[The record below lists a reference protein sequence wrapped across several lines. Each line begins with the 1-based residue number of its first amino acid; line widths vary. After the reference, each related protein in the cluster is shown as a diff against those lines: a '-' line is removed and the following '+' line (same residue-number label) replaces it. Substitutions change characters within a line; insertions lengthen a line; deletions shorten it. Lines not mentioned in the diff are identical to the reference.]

1 MSVTDTDTT
10 AMLFPDSAKDTAVK
24 ERRRIMN
31 KTFFIPANIGEFFVF
46 LKIILM
52 KRLILI
58 ILAAVLTA
66 GAWSQD
72 SLSISL
78 LTCSQGRDVS
88 SAFGH
93 SALRVKDYAHG
104 RDLVF
109 NYGTFSFNEPN
120 FFLKFL
126 KGDLNYFL
134 SVNSF
139 DAFKRSYDAVG
150 RGIIEQPLSLTPAQA
165 AGIYAFL
172 IDNYKPANR
181 YYLYDFLQDN
191 CATRIRD
198 VFDRDGFSIT
208 DTLTGYTYRD
218 ELTRLVGDR
227 RWMMFGID
235 LILGAG
241 TDREITVRESAFL
254 PDRLSEVL
262 AAYSNEEMAGAPLAP
277 ARHTVSKPEPGP
289 GKAMEVL
296 SKATSPFTVFTL
308 LFVLYLV
315 FYLRS
320 GNKWRFMSICSTI
333 TYIILG
339 LGGVIICLMWF
350 ATNHV
355 WTADNWNLLW
365 MNPLFLIPV
374 FMPNCWAKNLII
386 DLLAAV
392 AAIGLICSWL
402 LPQTFHPACAVI
414 ILLVVLLALSRRAI
428 YRKY

>member
-1 MSVTDTDTT
+1 
-10 AMLFPDSAKDTAVK
+10 
-24 ERRRIMN
+24 MN
-31 KTFFIPANIGEFFVF
+31 KTFFIPANIGEFFLF
-46 LKIILM
+46 LKIIMM

-58 ILAAVLTA
+58 ILAAAITA
-66 GAWSQD
+66 GARSQD

-93 SALRVKDYAHG
+93 SALRVKDYNNG
-104 RDLVF
+104 RDFVF
-109 NYGTFSFNEPN
+109 NYGTFSFEEPH
-120 FFLKFL
+120 FFLRFL

-139 DAFKRSYDAVG
+139 NAFKRSYDAVG
-150 RGIIEQPLSLTPAQA
+150 RGIVEQPLNLTKAQA
-165 AGIYAFL
+165 AEIYAFL
-172 IDNYKPANR
+172 LDNYKPSNR

-198 VFDRDGFSIT
+198 IFDRNGFSVR

-218 ELTRLVGDR
+218 ELQRLVGDR

-235 LILGAG
+235 LILGAK
-241 TDREITVRESAFL
+241 TDRKITVRESTFL

-262 AAYSNEEMAGAPLAP
+262 TAYSNTEIDGEPLASSPSRISMP
-277 ARHTVSKPEPGP
+277 ARGP
-289 GKAMEVL
+289 GKLKEVL

-308 LFVLYLV
+308 LFILYLV
-315 FYLRS
+315 IYMRS
-320 GNKWRFMSICSTI
+320 SNKWKFMNICSTV

-339 LGGVIICLMWF
+339 TGGVIICLMWF

-355 WTADNWNLLW
+355 WTENNWNLIW

-374 FMPNCWAKNLII
+374 FMPDCWAKNLVI

-392 AAIGLICSWL
+392 AAIGLIASWL
-402 LPQTFHPACAVI
+402 LPQAFHPAVAVI
-414 ILLVVLLALSRRAI
+414 ILSVVMLAISRRAI

>member
-1 MSVTDTDTT
+1 MT
-10 AMLFPDSAKDTAVK
+10 
-24 ERRRIMN
+24 
-31 KTFFIPANIGEFFVF
+31 
-46 LKIILM
+46 ILS
-52 KRLILI
+52 LG
-58 ILAAVLTA
+58 A
-66 GAWSQD
+66 GARD

-78 LTCSQGRDVS
+78 LTCSQGRDIS

-93 SALRVKDYAHG
+93 SALRVKDLRNG
-104 RDLVF
+104 RDMVF
-109 NYGTFSFNEPN
+109 NYGTFSFQEPHFMLN
-120 FFLKFL
+120 FLR
-126 KGDLNYFL
+126 GDLNYFL
-134 SVNSF
+134 SVTSF
-139 DAFKRSYDAVG
+139 QQFKRSYDATG
-150 RGIIEQPLSLTPAQA
+150 RGISEQKLSLTPLQTAEL
-165 AGIYAFL
+165 YSFL
-172 IDNYKPANR
+172 IDNYKPSNR

-198 VFDRDGFSIT
+198 IFDRSKDFSIK
-208 DTLTGYTYRD
+208 DTLTGMTYRD

-235 LILGAG
+235 LILGARV
-241 TDREITVRESAFL
+241 DREITVRETAFL

-262 AAYSNEEMAGAPLAP
+262 MNYSNTELDGTPLASAGSTLSSP
-277 ARHTVSKPEPGP
+277 APEPGRW
-289 GKAMEVL
+289 MDIL
-296 SKATSPFTVFTL
+296 SKASSPFTVFTL

-320 GNKWRFMSICSTI
+320 GNKWKFMSICSTVL
-333 TYIILG
+333 YIILG

-374 FMPNCWAKNLII
+374 CMPSCWAKNMII

-392 AAIGLICSWL
+392 AGIGLICSWL
-402 LPQTFHPACAVI
+402 LPQTFHPATAVI
-414 ILLVVLLALSRRAI
+414 ILLTVLMALSRRAI

>member
-235 LILGAG
+235 LILGARV
-241 TDREITVRESAFL
+241 DREITVRESST
-254 PDRLSEVL
+254 LS
-262 AAYSNEEMAGAPLAP
+262 SP
-277 ARHTVSKPEPGP
+277 APEPGRW
-289 GKAMEVL
+289 KDIL
-296 SKATSPFTVFTL
+296 SKASSPFTVFTL

>member
-1 MSVTDTDTT
+1 
-10 AMLFPDSAKDTAVK
+10 
-24 ERRRIMN
+24 
-31 KTFFIPANIGEFFVF
+31 
-46 LKIILM
+46 M
-52 KRLILI
+52 KRILLIFLLA
-58 ILAAVLTA
+58 ILSLGA
-66 GAWSQD
+66 GARD

-78 LTCSQGRDVS
+78 LTCSQGRDIS

-93 SALRVKDYAHG
+93 SALRVKDLRNG
-104 RDLVF
+104 RDMVF
-109 NYGTFSFNEPN
+109 NYGTFSFQEPHFMLN
-120 FFLKFL
+120 FLR
-126 KGDLNYFL
+126 GDLNYFL
-134 SVNSF
+134 SVTSF
-139 DAFKRSYDAVG
+139 QQFKRSYDATG
-150 RGIIEQPLSLTPAQA
+150 RGISEQTLSLTPLQA
-165 AGIYAFL
+165 AELYSFL
-172 IDNYKPANR
+172 TDNYKPSNR

-198 VFDRDGFSIT
+198 IFDRSKDFSIK
-208 DTLTGYTYRD
+208 DTLTGTTYRD

-235 LILGAG
+235 LILGARV
-241 TDREITVRESAFL
+241 DREITVRETSFL

-262 AAYSNEEMAGAPLAP
+262 MSYSNTELEGTPLASAGSTLSSP
-277 ARHTVSKPEPGP
+277 APEPGRW
-289 GKAMEVL
+289 KDIL
-296 SKATSPFTVFTL
+296 SKASSPFTVFTL

-320 GNKWRFMSICSTI
+320 GNKWKFMSICSTVL
-333 TYIILG
+333 YIILG

-374 FMPNCWAKNLII
+374 CMPSCWAKNMII

-392 AAIGLICSWL
+392 AGIGLICSWL
-402 LPQTFHPACAVI
+402 LPQTFHPATAVI
-414 ILLVVLLALSRRAI
+414 ILLTVLMALSRRAI

>member
-1 MSVTDTDTT
+1 MKRILLIFLL
-10 AMLFPDSAKDTAVK
+10 A
-24 ERRRIMN
+24 IMN
-31 KTFFIPANIGEFFVF
+31 LG
-46 LKIILM
+46 
-52 KRLILI
+52 
-58 ILAAVLTA
+58 A
-66 GAWSQD
+66 GARD

-78 LTCSQGRDVS
+78 LTCSQGRDIS

-93 SALRVKDYAHG
+93 SALRVKDLRNG
-104 RDLVF
+104 RDMVF
-109 NYGTFSFNEPN
+109 NYGTFSFQEPHFMLN
-120 FFLKFL
+120 FLR
-126 KGDLNYFL
+126 GDLNYFL
-134 SVNSF
+134 SVTSF
-139 DAFKRSYDAVG
+139 QQFKRSYDATG
-150 RGIIEQPLSLTPAQA
+150 RGISEQTLSLTPLQA
-165 AGIYAFL
+165 AELYSFL
-172 IDNYKPANR
+172 TDNYKPSNR

-198 VFDRDGFSIT
+198 IFDRSKDFSIK
-208 DTLTGYTYRD
+208 DTLTGTTYRD

-235 LILGAG
+235 LILGARV
-241 TDREITVRESAFL
+241 DREITVRETSFL

-262 AAYSNEEMAGAPLAP
+262 MSYSNTELEGTPLASAGSTLSSP
-277 ARHTVSKPEPGP
+277 APEPGRW
-289 GKAMEVL
+289 KDIL
-296 SKATSPFTVFTL
+296 SKASSPFTVFTL

-320 GNKWRFMSICSTI
+320 GNKWKFMSFCSTVL
-333 TYIILG
+333 YIILG

-374 FMPNCWAKNLII
+374 CMPSCWAKNMII

-392 AAIGLICSWL
+392 AGIGLICSWL
-402 LPQTFHPACAVI
+402 LPQTFHPATAVI
-414 ILLVVLLALSRRAI
+414 ILLTVLMALSRRAI

>member
-1 MSVTDTDTT
+1 
-10 AMLFPDSAKDTAVK
+10 
-24 ERRRIMN
+24 
-31 KTFFIPANIGEFFVF
+31 
-46 LKIILM
+46 M
-52 KRLILI
+52 KRILLIFLLA
-58 ILAAVLTA
+58 ILSLGA
-66 GAWSQD
+66 GARD

-78 LTCSQGRDVS
+78 LTCSQGRDIS

-93 SALRVKDYAHG
+93 SALRVKDLRNG
-104 RDLVF
+104 RDMVF
-109 NYGTFSFNEPN
+109 NYGTFSFQEPHFMLN
-120 FFLKFL
+120 FLR
-126 KGDLNYFL
+126 GDLNYFL
-134 SVNSF
+134 SVTSF
-139 DAFKRSYDAVG
+139 QQFKRSYDATG
-150 RGIIEQPLSLTPAQA
+150 RGISEQTLSLTPLQA
-165 AGIYAFL
+165 AELYSFL
-172 IDNYKPANR
+172 TDNYKPSNR

-198 VFDRDGFSIT
+198 IFDRGKDFSIK
-208 DTLTGYTYRD
+208 DTLTGMTYRD

-235 LILGAG
+235 LILGARV
-241 TDREITVRESAFL
+241 DREITVRETAFL

-262 AAYSNEEMAGAPLAP
+262 MNYSNTELDGTPLASAGSTLSSP
-277 ARHTVSKPEPGP
+277 APEPGRW
-289 GKAMEVL
+289 MDIL
-296 SKATSPFTVFTL
+296 SKASSPFTVFTL

-320 GNKWRFMSICSTI
+320 GNKWKFMSICSTVL
-333 TYIILG
+333 YIILG

-374 FMPNCWAKNLII
+374 CMPSCWAKNMII

-392 AAIGLICSWL
+392 AGIGLICSWL
-402 LPQTFHPACAVI
+402 LPQTFHPATAVI
-414 ILLVVLLALSRRAI
+414 ILLTVLMALSRRAI

>member
-1 MSVTDTDTT
+1 
-10 AMLFPDSAKDTAVK
+10 
-24 ERRRIMN
+24 
-31 KTFFIPANIGEFFVF
+31 
-46 LKIILM
+46 M
-52 KRLILI
+52 KRILLIFLLA
-58 ILAAVLTA
+58 ILSLGA
-66 GAWSQD
+66 GARD

-78 LTCSQGRDVS
+78 LTCSQGRDIS

-93 SALRVKDYAHG
+93 SALRVKDLRNG
-104 RDLVF
+104 RDMVF
-109 NYGTFSFNEPN
+109 NYGTFSFQEPHFMLN
-120 FFLKFL
+120 FLR
-126 KGDLNYFL
+126 GDLNYFL
-134 SVNSF
+134 SVTSF
-139 DAFKRSYDAVG
+139 QQFKRSYDATG
-150 RGIIEQPLSLTPAQA
+150 RGISEQTLSLTPLQA
-165 AGIYAFL
+165 AELYSFL
-172 IDNYKPANR
+172 TDNYKPSNR

-198 VFDRDGFSIT
+198 IFDRSKDFCIK
-208 DTLTGYTYRD
+208 DTLTGTTYRD

-235 LILGAG
+235 LILGARV
-241 TDREITVRESAFL
+241 DREITVRETAFL

-262 AAYSNEEMAGAPLAP
+262 MNYSNTELDGTPLASAGSTLSSP
-277 ARHTVSKPEPGP
+277 APEPGRW
-289 GKAMEVL
+289 MDIL
-296 SKATSPFTVFTL
+296 SKASSPFTVFTL

-320 GNKWRFMSICSTI
+320 GNKWKFMSICSTVL
-333 TYIILG
+333 YIILG

-374 FMPNCWAKNLII
+374 CMPSCWAKNMII

-392 AAIGLICSWL
+392 AGIGLICSWL
-402 LPQTFHPACAVI
+402 LPQTFHPATAVI
-414 ILLVVLLALSRRAI
+414 ILLTVLMALSRRAI

>member
-1 MSVTDTDTT
+1 
-10 AMLFPDSAKDTAVK
+10 
-24 ERRRIMN
+24 MN
-31 KTFFIPANIGEFFVF
+31 KTFFIPANIGEFFLF
-46 LKIILM
+46 LKIIMM

-58 ILAAVLTA
+58 ILATAITA
-66 GAWSQD
+66 GARSQD

-93 SALRVKDYAHG
+93 SALRVKDYNNG
-104 RDLVF
+104 RDFVF
-109 NYGTFSFNEPN
+109 NYGTFSFEEPH
-120 FFLKFL
+120 FFLRFL

-139 DAFKRSYDAVG
+139 NAFKRSYDAVG
-150 RGIIEQPLSLTPAQA
+150 RGIVEQPLNLTKAQA
-165 AGIYAFL
+165 AEIYAFL
-172 IDNYKPANR
+172 LDNYKPSNR

-198 VFDRDGFSIT
+198 IFDRNGFSVS

-218 ELTRLVGDR
+218 ELQRLVGDR

-235 LILGAG
+235 LILGAK
-241 TDREITVRESAFL
+241 TDRKITVRESTFL

-262 AAYSNEEMAGAPLAP
+262 TAYSNTEIDGEPLASSPSRISMP
-277 ARHTVSKPEPGP
+277 ARGP
-289 GKAMEVL
+289 GKLKEVL

-308 LFVLYLV
+308 LFILYLV
-315 FYLRS
+315 IYLRS
-320 GNKWRFMSICSTI
+320 SNKWKFMNICSTV

-339 LGGVIICLMWF
+339 TGGVIICLMWF

-355 WTADNWNLLW
+355 WTENNWNLIW

-374 FMPNCWAKNLII
+374 CMPDCWAKNLVI

-392 AAIGLICSWL
+392 AAIGLIASWL
-402 LPQTFHPACAVI
+402 LPQAFHPAVAVI
-414 ILLVVLLALSRRAI
+414 ILSVVMLAISRRAI

>member
-1 MSVTDTDTT
+1 
-10 AMLFPDSAKDTAVK
+10 
-24 ERRRIMN
+24 MN
-31 KTFFIPANIGEFFVF
+31 KTFFIPANIGEFFLF
-46 LKIILM
+46 LKIIMM

-58 ILAAVLTA
+58 ILAAAITA
-66 GAWSQD
+66 GARSQD

-93 SALRVKDYAHG
+93 SALRVKDYNNG
-104 RDLVF
+104 RDFVF
-109 NYGTFSFNEPN
+109 NYGTFSFEEPH
-120 FFLKFL
+120 FFLRFL

-139 DAFKRSYDAVG
+139 NAFKRSYDAVG
-150 RGIIEQPLSLTPAQA
+150 RGIVEQPLNLTKAQA
-165 AGIYAFL
+165 AEIYAFL
-172 IDNYKPANR
+172 LDNYKPSNR

-198 VFDRDGFSIT
+198 IFDRNGFSVS

-218 ELTRLVGDR
+218 ELQRLVGDR

-235 LILGAG
+235 LILGAK
-241 TDREITVRESAFL
+241 TDRKITVRESTFL

-262 AAYSNEEMAGAPLAP
+262 TAYSNTEIDGEPLASSPSRISMP
-277 ARHTVSKPEPGP
+277 ARGP
-289 GKAMEVL
+289 GKLKEVL

-308 LFVLYLV
+308 LFILYLV
-315 FYLRS
+315 IYLRS
-320 GNKWRFMSICSTI
+320 SNKWKFMNICSTV

-339 LGGVIICLMWF
+339 TGGVIICLMWF

-355 WTADNWNLLW
+355 WTENNWNLIW

-374 FMPNCWAKNLII
+374 CMPDCWAKNLVI

-392 AAIGLICSWL
+392 AAIGLITSWL
-402 LPQTFHPACAVI
+402 LPQAFHPAVAVI
-414 ILLVVLLALSRRAI
+414 ILSVVMLAISRRAI

>member
-1 MSVTDTDTT
+1 MKRILLIFLL
-10 AMLFPDSAKDTAVK
+10 A
-24 ERRRIMN
+24 IMN
-31 KTFFIPANIGEFFVF
+31 LG
-46 LKIILM
+46 
-52 KRLILI
+52 
-58 ILAAVLTA
+58 A
-66 GAWSQD
+66 GARD

-78 LTCSQGRDVS
+78 LTCSQGRDIS

-93 SALRVKDYAHG
+93 SALRVKDLRNG
-104 RDLVF
+104 RDMVF
-109 NYGTFSFNEPN
+109 NYGTFSFQEPHFMLN
-120 FFLKFL
+120 FLR
-126 KGDLNYFL
+126 GDLNYFL
-134 SVNSF
+134 SVTSF
-139 DAFKRSYDAVG
+139 QQFKRSYDATG
-150 RGIIEQPLSLTPAQA
+150 RGITEQKLSLTPLQTAEL
-165 AGIYAFL
+165 YSFL
-172 IDNYKPANR
+172 IDNYKPSNR

-198 VFDRDGFSIT
+198 IFDRSKDFSIK
-208 DTLTGYTYRD
+208 DTLTGTTYRD

-235 LILGAG
+235 LILGARV
-241 TDREITVRESAFL
+241 DREITVRETAFL

-262 AAYSNEEMAGAPLAP
+262 MNYSNTELDGTPPASAGSTLSSP
-277 ARHTVSKPEPGP
+277 APEPGRW
-289 GKAMEVL
+289 KDIL
-296 SKATSPFTVFTL
+296 SKASSPFTVFTL

-320 GNKWRFMSICSTI
+320 GNKWKLMSICSTLL
-333 TYIILG
+333 YVILG

-374 FMPNCWAKNLII
+374 CMPSCWAKNMII

-392 AAIGLICSWL
+392 AGIGLICSWL
-402 LPQTFHPACAVI
+402 LPQTFHPATAVI
-414 ILLVVLLALSRRAI
+414 ILLTVLMALSRRAI

>member
-1 MSVTDTDTT
+1 
-10 AMLFPDSAKDTAVK
+10 
-24 ERRRIMN
+24 
-31 KTFFIPANIGEFFVF
+31 
-46 LKIILM
+46 M
-52 KRLILI
+52 KRILLIFLLA
-58 ILAAVLTA
+58 ILSLGA
-66 GAWSQD
+66 GARD

-78 LTCSQGRDVS
+78 LTCSQGRDIS

-93 SALRVKDYAHG
+93 SALRVKDLRNG
-104 RDLVF
+104 RDMVF
-109 NYGTFSFNEPN
+109 NYGTFSFQEPHFMLN
-120 FFLKFL
+120 FLR
-126 KGDLNYFL
+126 GDLNYFL
-134 SVNSF
+134 SVTSF
-139 DAFKRSYDAVG
+139 QQFKRSYDATG
-150 RGIIEQPLSLTPAQA
+150 RGISEQTLSLTPLQA
-165 AGIYAFL
+165 AELYSFL
-172 IDNYKPANR
+172 TDNYKPSNR

-198 VFDRDGFSIT
+198 IFDRSKDFSIK
-208 DTLTGYTYRD
+208 DTMTGTTYRD

-235 LILGAG
+235 LILGARV
-241 TDREITVRESAFL
+241 DREITVRETSFL

-262 AAYSNEEMAGAPLAP
+262 MSYSNTELEGTPLASAGSTLSSP
-277 ARHTVSKPEPGP
+277 APEPGRW
-289 GKAMEVL
+289 KDIL
-296 SKATSPFTVFTL
+296 SKASSPFTVFTL

-320 GNKWRFMSICSTI
+320 GNKWKFMSICSTVL
-333 TYIILG
+333 YIILG

-374 FMPNCWAKNLII
+374 CMPSCWAKNMII

-392 AAIGLICSWL
+392 AGIGLICSWL
-402 LPQTFHPACAVI
+402 LPQTFHPATAVI
-414 ILLVVLLALSRRAI
+414 ILLTVLMALSRRAI

>member
-1 MSVTDTDTT
+1 
-10 AMLFPDSAKDTAVK
+10 
-24 ERRRIMN
+24 MN
-31 KTFFIPANIGEFFVF
+31 LG
-46 LKIILM
+46 
-52 KRLILI
+52 
-58 ILAAVLTA
+58 A
-66 GAWSQD
+66 GARD

-78 LTCSQGRDVS
+78 LTCSQGRDIS

-93 SALRVKDYAHG
+93 SALRVKDLRNG
-104 RDLVF
+104 RDMVF
-109 NYGTFSFNEPN
+109 NYGTFSFQEPHFMLN
-120 FFLKFL
+120 FLR
-126 KGDLNYFL
+126 GDLNYFL
-134 SVNSF
+134 SVTSF
-139 DAFKRSYDAVG
+139 QQFKRSYDATG
-150 RGIIEQPLSLTPAQA
+150 RGISEQTLSLTPLQA
-165 AGIYAFL
+165 AELCSFL
-172 IDNYKPANR
+172 TDNYKPSNR

-198 VFDRDGFSIT
+198 IFDRSKDFSIK
-208 DTLTGYTYRD
+208 DTLTGMTYRD

-235 LILGAG
+235 LILGARV
-241 TDREITVRESAFL
+241 DREITVRETAFL

-262 AAYSNEEMAGAPLAP
+262 MNYSNTELDGTPLASAGSTLSSP
-277 ARHTVSKPEPGP
+277 APEPGRW
-289 GKAMEVL
+289 KDIL
-296 SKATSPFTVFTL
+296 SKASSPFTVFTL

-320 GNKWRFMSICSTI
+320 GNKWKFMSICSTVL
-333 TYIILG
+333 YIILG

-374 FMPNCWAKNLII
+374 CMPSCWAKNMII

-392 AAIGLICSWL
+392 AGIGLICSWL
-402 LPQTFHPACAVI
+402 LPQTFHPATAVI
-414 ILLVVLLALSRRAI
+414 ILLTVLMALSRRAI

>member
-1 MSVTDTDTT
+1 MKRILLIFLL
-10 AMLFPDSAKDTAVK
+10 A
-24 ERRRIMN
+24 IMN
-31 KTFFIPANIGEFFVF
+31 LG
-46 LKIILM
+46 
-52 KRLILI
+52 
-58 ILAAVLTA
+58 A
-66 GAWSQD
+66 GARD

-78 LTCSQGRDVS
+78 LTCSQGRDIS

-93 SALRVKDYAHG
+93 SALRVKDLRNG
-104 RDLVF
+104 RDMVF
-109 NYGTFSFNEPN
+109 NYGTFSFQEPHFMLN
-120 FFLKFL
+120 FLR
-126 KGDLNYFL
+126 GDLNYFL
-134 SVNSF
+134 SVTSF
-139 DAFKRSYDAVG
+139 QQFKRSYDATG
-150 RGIIEQPLSLTPAQA
+150 RGISEQTLSLTPLQA
-165 AGIYAFL
+165 AELYSFL
-172 IDNYKPANR
+172 TDNYKPSNR

-198 VFDRDGFSIT
+198 IFDRSKDFSIK
-208 DTLTGYTYRD
+208 DTLTGTTYRD

-235 LILGAG
+235 LILGARV
-241 TDREITVRESAFL
+241 DREITVRETSFL

-262 AAYSNEEMAGAPLAP
+262 MSYSNTELEGTPLASAGSTLSSP
-277 ARHTVSKPEPGP
+277 APEPGRW
-289 GKAMEVL
+289 KDIL
-296 SKATSPFTVFTL
+296 SKASSPFTIFTL

-320 GNKWRFMSICSTI
+320 GNKWKFMSICSTVL
-333 TYIILG
+333 YIILG

-374 FMPNCWAKNLII
+374 CMPSCWAKNMII

-392 AAIGLICSWL
+392 AGIGLICSWL
-402 LPQTFHPACAVI
+402 LPQTFHPATAVI
-414 ILLVVLLALSRRAI
+414 ILLTVLMALSRRAI

>member
-1 MSVTDTDTT
+1 
-10 AMLFPDSAKDTAVK
+10 
-24 ERRRIMN
+24 
-31 KTFFIPANIGEFFVF
+31 
-46 LKIILM
+46 M

-262 AAYSNEEMAGAPLAP
+262 MSYSNTELEGTPLASAGSTLSSP
-277 ARHTVSKPEPGP
+277 APEPGRW
-289 GKAMEVL
+289 KDIL
-296 SKATSPFTVFTL
+296 SKASSPFTVFTHT
-308 LFVLYLV
+308 
-315 FYLRS
+315 S
-320 GNKWRFMSICSTI
+320 S
-333 TYIILG
+333 
-339 LGGVIICLMWF
+339 
-350 ATNHV
+350 
-355 WTADNWNLLW
+355 
-365 MNPLFLIPV
+365 
-374 FMPNCWAKNLII
+374 WAW
-386 DLLAAV
+386 AE
-392 AAIGLICSWL
+392 
-402 LPQTFHPACAVI
+402 
-414 ILLVVLLALSRRAI
+414 
-428 YRKY
+428 

>member
-235 LILGAG
+235 QHPLIPGTGAG
-241 TDREITVRESAFL
+241 QMEGHPVQGIQPVHRLYPAVRPVPGILPSQRKQMEIHEHL
-254 PDRLSEVL
+254 LHH
-262 AAYSNEEMAGAPLAP
+262 YI
-277 ARHTVSKPEPGP
+277 HHPGP
-289 GKAMEVL
+289 GRSDHLPDVVRHQSRMDGRQLESAVDEPSL
-296 SKATSPFTVFTL
+296 PHPRIHAQL
-308 LFVLYLV
+308 LGQAAHRTHGTEPESHIPEILNCY
-315 FYLRS
+315 
-320 GNKWRFMSICSTI
+320 TI
-333 TYIILG
+333 
-339 LGGVIICLMWF
+339 
-350 ATNHV
+350 
-355 WTADNWNLLW
+355 
-365 MNPLFLIPV
+365 
-374 FMPNCWAKNLII
+374 
-386 DLLAAV
+386 
-392 AAIGLICSWL
+392 
-402 LPQTFHPACAVI
+402 
-414 ILLVVLLALSRRAI
+414 
-428 YRKY
+428 

>member
-1 MSVTDTDTT
+1 
-10 AMLFPDSAKDTAVK
+10 
-24 ERRRIMN
+24 
-31 KTFFIPANIGEFFVF
+31 
-46 LKIILM
+46 M
-52 KRLILI
+52 KRILLIFLLA
-58 ILAAVLTA
+58 ILSLGA
-66 GAWSQD
+66 GARD

-78 LTCSQGRDVS
+78 LTCSQGRDIS

-93 SALRVKDYAHG
+93 SALRVKDLRNG
-104 RDLVF
+104 RDMVF
-109 NYGTFSFNEPN
+109 NYGTFSFQEPHFMLN
-120 FFLKFL
+120 FLR
-126 KGDLNYFL
+126 GDLNYFL
-134 SVNSF
+134 SVTSF
-139 DAFKRSYDAVG
+139 QQFKRSYDATG
-150 RGIIEQPLSLTPAQA
+150 RGISEQTLSLTPLQA
-165 AGIYAFL
+165 AELYSFL
-172 IDNYKPANR
+172 TDNYKPSNR

-198 VFDRDGFSIT
+198 IFDRSKDFSIK
-208 DTLTGYTYRD
+208 DTLTGTTYRD

-235 LILGAG
+235 LILGARV
-241 TDREITVRESAFL
+241 DREITVRETAFL

-262 AAYSNEEMAGAPLAP
+262 MNYSNTELDGTPLASAGSTLSSP
-277 ARHTVSKPEPGP
+277 APVPGRW
-289 GKAMEVL
+289 KDIL
-296 SKATSPFTVFTL
+296 SKASSPFTVFTL

-320 GNKWRFMSICSTI
+320 GNKWKFMSICSTVL
-333 TYIILG
+333 YIILG

-374 FMPNCWAKNLII
+374 CMPSCWAKNMII

-392 AAIGLICSWL
+392 AGIGLICSWL
-402 LPQTFHPACAVI
+402 LPQTFHPATAVI
-414 ILLVVLLALSRRAI
+414 ILLTVLMALSRRAI

>member
-1 MSVTDTDTT
+1 
-10 AMLFPDSAKDTAVK
+10 
-24 ERRRIMN
+24 
-31 KTFFIPANIGEFFVF
+31 
-46 LKIILM
+46 M

-235 LILGAG
+235 LILGARV
-241 TDREITVRESAFL
+241 DREITVRESAFL

-262 AAYSNEEMAGAPLAP
+262 MSYSNTELSTLSSP
-277 ARHTVSKPEPGP
+277 APEPGRW
-289 GKAMEVL
+289 KDIL
-296 SKATSPFTVFTL
+296 SKASSPFTVFTL

>member
-1 MSVTDTDTT
+1 
-10 AMLFPDSAKDTAVK
+10 
-24 ERRRIMN
+24 
-31 KTFFIPANIGEFFVF
+31 
-46 LKIILM
+46 M

-262 AAYSNEEMAGAPLAP
+262 MSYSNTELEGTPLASAGSTLSSP
-277 ARHTVSKPEPGP
+277 AQHPLIPGTGAGQMEGHPVQGIQPVHRLYPAVRPVPGILPAQRKQVEIHEHLLHHYIHHPGP
-289 GKAMEVL
+289 GRSDHLPDVVRHQSRMDGRQLESAVDEPSL
-296 SKATSPFTVFTL
+296 PHPRIHAQL
-308 LFVLYLV
+308 LGQEPDYRPAGGRSCHRTHLLV
-315 FYLRS
+315 
-320 GNKWRFMSICSTI
+320 
-333 TYIILG
+333 
-339 LGGVIICLMWF
+339 
-350 ATNHV
+350 A
-355 WTADNWNLLW
+355 
-365 MNPLFLIPV
+365 
-374 FMPNCWAKNLII
+374 
-386 DLLAAV
+386 
-392 AAIGLICSWL
+392 
-402 LPQTFHPACAVI
+402 PAPDII
-414 ILLVVLLALSRRAI
+414 ILLTVLMALSRRAI

>member
-1 MSVTDTDTT
+1 
-10 AMLFPDSAKDTAVK
+10 
-24 ERRRIMN
+24 MN
-31 KTFFIPANIGEFFVF
+31 KTFFIPANIGEFFLF
-46 LKIILM
+46 LKIIMM

-58 ILAAVLTA
+58 ILAAAITA
-66 GAWSQD
+66 GARSQD

-93 SALRVKDYAHG
+93 SALRVKDYNNG
-104 RDLVF
+104 RDFVF
-109 NYGTFSFNEPN
+109 NYGTFSFEEPH
-120 FFLKFL
+120 FFLRFL

-139 DAFKRSYDAVG
+139 NAFKRSYDAVG
-150 RGIIEQPLSLTPAQA
+150 RGIVEQPLNLTKAQA
-165 AGIYAFL
+165 AEIYAFL
-172 IDNYKPANR
+172 LDNYKPSNR

-198 VFDRDGFSIT
+198 IFDRNGFSVS

-218 ELTRLVGDR
+218 ELQRLVGDR

-235 LILGAG
+235 LILGAK
-241 TDREITVRESAFL
+241 TDRKITVRESTFL

-262 AAYSNEEMAGAPLAP
+262 TAYSNTEIDGEPLASSPSRISMP
-277 ARHTVSKPEPGP
+277 ARGP
-289 GKAMEVL
+289 GKLKEVL

-308 LFVLYLV
+308 LFILYLV
-315 FYLRS
+315 IYLRS
-320 GNKWRFMSICSTI
+320 SNKWKFMNICSTV

-339 LGGVIICLMWF
+339 TGGVIICLMWF

-355 WTADNWNLLW
+355 WTENNWNLIW

-374 FMPNCWAKNLII
+374 FMPDCWAKNLVI

-392 AAIGLICSWL
+392 AAIGLIASWL
-402 LPQTFHPACAVI
+402 LPQAFHPAVAVI
-414 ILLVVLLALSRRAI
+414 ILSVVMLAISRRAI

>member
-1 MSVTDTDTT
+1 
-10 AMLFPDSAKDTAVK
+10 
-24 ERRRIMN
+24 
-31 KTFFIPANIGEFFVF
+31 
-46 LKIILM
+46 M
-52 KRLILI
+52 KRILLIFLLA
-58 ILAAVLTA
+58 ILSLGA
-66 GAWSQD
+66 GARD

-78 LTCSQGRDVS
+78 LTCSQGRDIS

-93 SALRVKDYAHG
+93 SALRVKDLRNG
-104 RDLVF
+104 RDMVF
-109 NYGTFSFNEPN
+109 NYGTFSFQEPHFMLN
-120 FFLKFL
+120 FLR
-126 KGDLNYFL
+126 GDLNYFL
-134 SVNSF
+134 SVTSF
-139 DAFKRSYDAVG
+139 QQFKRSYDATG
-150 RGIIEQPLSLTPAQA
+150 RGISEQTLSLTPLQA
-165 AGIYAFL
+165 AELYSFL
-172 IDNYKPANR
+172 TDNYKPSNR

-198 VFDRDGFSIT
+198 IFDRSKDFSIK
-208 DTLTGYTYRD
+208 DTLTGTTYRD

-235 LILGAG
+235 LILGARV
-241 TDREITVRESAFL
+241 DREITVRETSFL

-262 AAYSNEEMAGAPLAP
+262 MSYSNTELEGTPLASAGSTLSSP
-277 ARHTVSKPEPGP
+277 APEPGRW
-289 GKAMEVL
+289 KDIL
-296 SKATSPFTVFTL
+296 SKASSPFTIFTL

-320 GNKWRFMSICSTI
+320 GNKWKFMSICSTVL
-333 TYIILG
+333 YIILG

-374 FMPNCWAKNLII
+374 CMPSCWAKNMII

-392 AAIGLICSWL
+392 AGIGLICSWL
-402 LPQTFHPACAVI
+402 LPQTFHPATAVI
-414 ILLVVLLALSRRAI
+414 ILLTVLMALSRRAI

>member
-1 MSVTDTDTT
+1 
-10 AMLFPDSAKDTAVK
+10 
-24 ERRRIMN
+24 
-31 KTFFIPANIGEFFVF
+31 
-46 LKIILM
+46 M
-52 KRLILI
+52 KRILLIFLLA
-58 ILAAVLTA
+58 ILSLGA
-66 GAWSQD
+66 GARD

-78 LTCSQGRDVS
+78 LTCSQGRDIS

-93 SALRVKDYAHG
+93 SALRVKDLRNG
-104 RDLVF
+104 RDMVF
-109 NYGTFSFNEPN
+109 NYGTFSFQEPHFMLN
-120 FFLKFL
+120 FLR
-126 KGDLNYFL
+126 GDLNYFL
-134 SVNSF
+134 SVTSF
-139 DAFKRSYDAVG
+139 QQFKRSYDATG
-150 RGIIEQPLSLTPAQA
+150 RGISEQTLSLTPLQA
-165 AGIYAFL
+165 AELYSFL
-172 IDNYKPANR
+172 TDNYKPSNR

-198 VFDRDGFSIT
+198 IFDRSKDFSIK
-208 DTLTGYTYRD
+208 DTLTGTTYRD

-235 LILGAG
+235 LILGARV
-241 TDREITVRESAFL
+241 DREITVRETAFL

-262 AAYSNEEMAGAPLAP
+262 MNYCNTEMDGTPLASAGSTLSSP
-277 ARHTVSKPEPGP
+277 APEPGRW
-289 GKAMEVL
+289 MDIL
-296 SKATSPFTVFTL
+296 SKASSPFTVFTL

-320 GNKWRFMSICSTI
+320 GNKWKFMSICSTVL
-333 TYIILG
+333 YIILG

-374 FMPNCWAKNLII
+374 CMPSCWAKNMII

-392 AAIGLICSWL
+392 AGIGLICSWL
-402 LPQTFHPACAVI
+402 LPQTFHPATAVI
-414 ILLVVLLALSRRAI
+414 ILLTVLMALSRRAI

>member
-1 MSVTDTDTT
+1 
-10 AMLFPDSAKDTAVK
+10 
-24 ERRRIMN
+24 
-31 KTFFIPANIGEFFVF
+31 
-46 LKIILM
+46 M
-52 KRLILI
+52 KRILLIFLLA
-58 ILAAVLTA
+58 ILSLGA
-66 GAWSQD
+66 GARD

-78 LTCSQGRDVS
+78 LTCSQGRDIS

-93 SALRVKDYAHG
+93 SALRVKDLRNG
-104 RDLVF
+104 RDMVF
-109 NYGTFSFNEPN
+109 NYGTFSFQEPHFMLN
-120 FFLKFL
+120 FLR
-126 KGDLNYFL
+126 GDLNYFL
-134 SVNSF
+134 SVTSF
-139 DAFKRSYDAVG
+139 QQFKRSYDATG
-150 RGIIEQPLSLTPAQA
+150 RGISEQTLSLTPLQA
-165 AGIYAFL
+165 AELYSFL
-172 IDNYKPANR
+172 TDNYKPSNR

-198 VFDRDGFSIT
+198 IFDRSKDFSIK
-208 DTLTGYTYRD
+208 DTLTGTTYRN

-235 LILGAG
+235 LILGARV
-241 TDREITVRESAFL
+241 DREITVRETSFL

-262 AAYSNEEMAGAPLAP
+262 MSYSNTELEGTPLASAGSTLSSP
-277 ARHTVSKPEPGP
+277 APEPGRW
-289 GKAMEVL
+289 KDIL
-296 SKATSPFTVFTL
+296 SKASSPFTVFTL

-320 GNKWRFMSICSTI
+320 GNKWKFMSICSTVL
-333 TYIILG
+333 YIILG

-374 FMPNCWAKNLII
+374 CMPSCWAKNMII

-392 AAIGLICSWL
+392 AGIGLICSWL
-402 LPQTFHPACAVI
+402 LPQTFHPATAVI
-414 ILLVVLLALSRRAI
+414 ILLTVLMALSRRAI